1 MQFQIETLLS
11 FQIATAG
18 DSDKHV
24 MFSRLRKHHFTDGV
38 AGGDVDVDLGKLFD
52 DRREEDERV
61 AVGRPGV
68 NVIKLFSFI
77 TDGKA

>member
-1 MQFQIETLLS
+1 
-11 FQIATAG
+11 
-18 DSDKHV
+18 
-24 MFSRLRKHHFTDGV
+24 MFSRLCKHHFTDGV

-68 NVIKLFSFI
+68 NVIKLFFVVVE
-77 TDGKA
+77 